1 MTDDVVQKLEDAFV
15 NAMSDEQACAYAGI
29 VKQTLYNY
37 QEENPE
43 FLDRKQQLKLRPDI
57 KAKQTI
63 VNSLGEPSHAW
74 KWLERRDQD
83 FKPVSKVEHAG
94 SVDINDSMDK
104 MSDQEKIGLK
114 AFREARRKRIEEE
127 SKKLDD

>member
-1 MTDDVVQKLEDAFV
+1 MTKLEDAFV
-15 NAMSDEQACAYAGI
+15 NAMNDIQACAYAGI
-29 VKQTLYNY
+29 STRTLSRY
-37 QEENPE
+37 EKENPE
-43 FLDRKQQLKLRPDI
+43 FSQRKQQLKLRPDI

-104 MSDQEKIGLK
+104 MSDQEKIGLT